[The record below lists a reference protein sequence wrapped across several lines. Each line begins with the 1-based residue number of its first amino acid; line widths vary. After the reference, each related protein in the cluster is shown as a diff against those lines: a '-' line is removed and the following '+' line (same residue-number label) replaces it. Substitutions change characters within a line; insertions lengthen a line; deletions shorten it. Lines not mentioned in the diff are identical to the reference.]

1 MGRQDDFESI
11 TVKLPPELKEE
22 YSDLANSHSGT
33 GRMLIRTWVEMVNEH
48 DLVEEPKQMN
58 LAVLHAYKNAIEKN
72 IETQKS
78 QRDKL
83 QQSIDDIEDED
94 EEDEILVEVDLKLK
108 RKHL

>member
-1 MGRQDDFESI
+1 MVEDHFERI
-11 TVKLPPELKEE
+11 TVKLPEELKEE
-22 YSDLANSHSGT
+22 YAELANSQSGT

-48 DLVEEPKQMN
+48 DLAEEPKQMN

-72 IETQKS
+72 IETLKS

-94 EEDEILVEVDLKLK
+94 EEDEILVEVELKMK